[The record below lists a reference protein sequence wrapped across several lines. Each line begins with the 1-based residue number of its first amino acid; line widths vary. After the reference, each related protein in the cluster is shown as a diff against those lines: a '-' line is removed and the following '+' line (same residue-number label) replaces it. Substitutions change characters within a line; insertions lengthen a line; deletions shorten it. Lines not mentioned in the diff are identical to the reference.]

1 MRFAP
6 AGMKIPL
13 NYGAL
18 IAFAGIVVSLVG
30 YLLGYHNDLEK
41 FELGNRISQIASLLI
56 SVIGILLAMRA
67 VRAQSPDGSLSFGRA
82 VGTGALVSLVS
93 GAISAVYVL
102 LYGLVINPEFH
113 ELILESATSKMSAE
127 QADAAAGMM
136 RFFTGAIWT
145 SLMVLIV
152 SPIFG
157 TLISL
162 IVALFVKKPAQTP
175 PPIAA

>member
-1 MRFAP
+1 
-6 AGMKIPL
+6 MKIPL

-41 FELGNRISQIASLLI
+41 FELGNQIGQIAGLLT

-67 VRAQSPDGSLSFGRA
+67 ARAQSPDGSLSYGRA
-82 VGTGALVSLVS
+82 VGTGTLVSLVS

-102 LYGLVINPEFH
+102 FYGTVINPQFH
-113 ELILESATSKMSAE
+113 ELVYENATSKMTAE
-127 QADAAAGMM
+127 QAEAAAGMM
-136 RFFTGAIWT
+136 RFFTGAIWMGV
-145 SLMVLIV
+145 MVLIV

-157 TLISL
+157 ALISL
-162 IVALFVKKPAQTP
+162 IIAIFVKRPAQTP
-175 PPIAA
+175 PPIAG